1 MKDLN
6 KKFFSKVGFIL
17 LLYSV
22 LHNTV
27 SNLLIL
33 AIGAVNPALIEN
45 PILYYLI
52 ALLPTYLI
60 AFPIVF
66 LLFKKLVKAY
76 EFPKHKMKVWQW
88 ILAFMI
94 VYGIGISINLVTNI
108 IYIIIRL
115 FNPSFMDTN
124 NLIELMSNMH
134 PFLSVL
140 IIGILAPI
148 IEELVFRKL
157 LIDRLIPYGEA
168 IAILLPGIIFGI
180 FHGNL
185 QQCFFAAAIGIFFS
199 FIYVKTGKIQYTVFM
214 HMGINLYSCMYMILF
229 TILASSG
236 IYDNPE
242 LFSDSRYIMEFMP
255 EYLGKVV
262 IPTFIMLGM
271 LFVSF
276 GVVIAGI
283 VLFFVNLRKF
293 KISKQ
298 ALIPIE
304 KGKVFSTI
312 VFNPGMICFGIFWIV
327 IFVINT
333 IC

>member
-6 KKFFSKVGFIL
+6 RKFFSKVGFIL

-33 AIGAVNPALIEN
+33 VLRAVNPALMEN
-45 PILYYLI
+45 SILYYLT

-60 AFPIVF
+60 AFPVVF
-66 LLFKKLVKAY
+66 FLFKKLLTVY
-76 EFPKHKMKVWQW
+76 DIPQHKMKVWQW

-94 VYGIGISINLVTNI
+94 VYGIGISINVVTNI
-108 IYIIIRL
+108 IYFIIRL
-115 FNPSFMDTN
+115 FDSSFMDTN
-124 NLIELMSNMH
+124 NLMELMSNMH
-134 PFLSVL
+134 PLLSVL

-168 IAILLPGIIFGI
+168 VAVLLPGIIFGI

-185 QQCFFAAAIGIFFS
+185 QQCFFAAAVGIFFS
-199 FIYVKTGKIQYTVFM
+199 FIYVKTGKIQYTIFM

-229 TILASSG
+229 SIVASSG
-236 IYDNPE
+236 IYDNPDLVSDSQYLMSAMPE
-242 LFSDSRYIMEFMP
+242 LF
-255 EYLGKVV
+255 GKIV

-276 GVVIAGI
+276 GIVIAGI
-283 VLFFVNLRKF
+283 VLLFVNLKKF
-293 KISKQ
+293 KLSKQ
-298 ALIPIE
+298 AMIPME
-304 KGKVFSTI
+304 KGKVFRTV

-333 IC
+333 IF